1 MSHTRRSDQEQE
13 NSSTKLPSEILLE
26 VEYFKTDIHMDG
38 GSLVRLLQL
47 FSYRVL
53 SSLGDKIRY
62 F

>member
-38 GSLVRLLQL
+38 GSLVRLLL
-47 FSYRVL
+47 DRVL
-53 SSLGDKIRY
+53 SWLGDKIRY

>member
-38 GSLVRLLQL
+38 GFLVRLLQ
-47 FSYRVL
+47 FYRVL
-53 SSLGDKIRY
+53 SWLGDKIRY